1 MAAERKVKDLGN
13 QVENL
18 VEKSFKA
25 DKEISMLKK
34 AKSSFDDEHNI
45 QKEEFEKDY
54 QEKVRIITDKHF

>member
-45 QKEEFEKDY
+45 QKEELK
-54 QEKVRIITDKHF
+54 KIIKKKCEL